1 MMRPLAFDVL
11 VLNPN
16 EISDPE
22 LENQWIARFRNIK
35 FTLFLL
41 WRPINIK
48 LRYIQHYFFRSKSSS
63 RIAREKS
70 QSERE
75 SKTVKKEHDLAWIDG
90 WLAIVL
96 GWDI

>member
-1 MMRPLAFDVL
+1 MMSPLAFDVL
-11 VLNPN
+11 VLDPN
-16 EISDPE
+16 EISDPV
-22 LENQWIARFRNIK
+22 RNIK

-63 RIAREKS
+63 RIARAKS

-75 SKTVKKEHDLAWIDG
+75 SKTVKKEHDLA
-90 WLAIVL
+90 
-96 GWDI
+96 